1 MAEAEKG
8 QLEKPVEAVEIPQEI
23 TNVSPEISHGDDAR
37 KAIEEAAM
45 VKNDEIPVNEEFDET
60 EATPTP
66 AKDKAEVEQT
76 QEELS
81 NPVDRIKKSV
91 QKRID
96 KITAKTK
103 SLEEQL
109 AEKDAEIERLRS
121 GEQKPKEE
129 VTEKRE
135 PTMEECR
142 KALAKAYADQDWD
155 FAAQVTEYMADA
167 KAKAQ
172 RVEAEKSYS
181 ENTTK
186 QTEAQKKQQNDW
198 VALNRDYE
206 VLDESGKPD
215 QSNEMS
221 LANQNGLL
229 YKWALDYYKHPDLK
243 SKYSNS
249 DTILGFRLAVN
260 DAYKDI
266 IEQGHYQP
274 VKKVVQVTPKKI
286 NAKAQLAVPDAEG
299 SDEAPVVHS
308 PIMSNAEKAREE
320 IKYRMAHQNKRMSV

>member
-8 QLEKPVEAVEIPQEI
+8 QLEKTTEALEVPQEI
-23 TNVSPEISHGDDAR
+23 TKANETSHGDDAR
-37 KAIEEAAM
+37 RAIEDAAM
-45 VKNDEIPVNEEFDET
+45 AKNAEIPVVDEFEET

-76 QEELS
+76 PEESS
-81 NPVDRIKKSV
+81 NHVDRIKKSV

-129 VTEKRE
+129 VVEKRE

-142 KALAKAYADQDWD
+142 KALAKAYNDQDWE
-155 FAAQVTEYMADA
+155 FAAQVTEYMAEA

-172 RVEAEKSYS
+172 RLEAEKSYS

-186 QTEAQKKQQNDW
+186 QTAATQKQQADW
-198 VALNRDYE
+198 ISLNRDYE
-206 VLDESGKPD
+206 VVDETGNVD
-215 QSNEMS
+215 LTHDMS
-221 LANQNGLL
+221 LANQNGEL
-229 YKWALDYYKHPDLK
+229 YKTALDLFK
-243 SKYSNS
+243 SPETKGRYAGQ

-260 DAYKDI
+260 DAYRGL
-266 IEQGHYQP
+266 IEQGYYQP
-274 VKKVVQVTPKKI
+274 LNKKVGKETLKKV

-320 IKYRMAHQNKRMSV
+320 IKYRMAHQNKRMSF